1 MTVPPALLV
10 HRALQALHNSDPAQL
25 KRHLHADVVYDTG
38 HELISGRDAV
48 VDSIIAPHLEH
59 LELEII
65 PGRVDNHGDHL
76 TVQTSTTMRWK
87 HSREVADINPQT
99 LAIHLR
105 EGLIA
110 RLEIRSPPI

>member
-48 VDSIIAPHLEH
+48 VDSIIAPHFEH
-59 LELEII
+59 LEVEII

-99 LAIHLR
+99 LAIHVR

-110 RLEIRSPPI
+110 RLEIRTPPI